1 MARIMT
7 TRLSNKTRW
16 LLVPA
21 LAASL
26 SAASF
31 EVLPATGDFLGMG
44 RVGAISADGATIAAA
59 GWSLATWSP
68 QAVKWTSA
76 TGANKLDATL
86 PMNGG
91 AWAVSANGT
100 VLAGWKFSSSGKA
113 ACWVNG
119 ASRSL
124 TSFRNSA
131 VNDLNRDGTTA
142 VGRNPTGESSTYYG
156 VAAKWAVS
164 GGTVSSLGDLAGGA
178 THSEATRI
186 SADGTTIVGWG
197 TTTSGVTAF
206 RAVGGAAMVSL
217 DDLTGGRVFSEA
229 LGVSR
234 DGSVVVGRSESTNG
248 MEGFRWTSAGMTGLG
263 DLPGGAFQSLATG
276 VSGDGAIVVGIGAS
290 EADNEVFVWDAGH
303 GMLSLSG
310 LCAAAGLPASGYRFT
325 YCRPVISE
333 DGDSVAGDAIA
344 PDQSQVLWR
353 LSGLRSLL
361 DGLPKP
367 PVQLTIQTQGV
378 TLRFMA
384 EAGFRYQVQQSE
396 DLATGTWTDV
406 GTPVLG
412 DGLEHETAP
421 ANANLPRC
429 FYRLVIS
436 NAP

>member
-7 TRLSNKTRW
+7 TLLSNKKYW
-16 LLVPA
+16 LLGPA
-21 LAASL
+21 LAAPL

-44 RVGAISADGATIAAA
+44 RVGGISADGATIAAA

-68 QAVKWTSA
+68 QAVKWTPT
-76 TGANKLDATL
+76 TGVNKLDATL

-119 ASRSL
+119 ARRSL
-124 TSFRNSA
+124 TSYGNSA
-131 VNDLNRDGTTA
+131 VNDLNRAGSTA
-142 VGRNPTGESSTYYG
+142 VGRNPTGEGSTYYS

-197 TTTSGVTAF
+197 TTASGVSAF
-206 RAVGGAAMVSL
+206 RSTGGAAMVSL
-217 DDLTGGRVFSEA
+217 GDLAGGRVFSEA
-229 LGVSR
+229 LGVSA
-234 DGSVVVGRSESTNG
+234 DGSVIIGRSESTNG
-248 MEGFRWTSAGMTGLG
+248 MEAFRWTSAGMTSLG

-290 EADNEVFVWDAGH
+290 DADNEGVIWDANH
-303 GMLSLSG
+303 GLRSLSG
-310 LCAAAGLPASGYRFT
+310 LCAAAGLPSSGYRFT

-353 LSGLRSLL
+353 LSGLRSMLE
-361 DGLPKP
+361 GLPTP
-367 PVQLTIQTQGV
+367 PVQLALHSKGV

-396 DLATGTWTDV
+396 NLATGTWTDV
-406 GTPVLG
+406 GPPVLG
-412 DGLEHETAP
+412 DGLEHQAAP

-429 FYRLVIS
+429 FYRLVIN